1 MSGAMTTKS
10 SSGPG
15 PGMKICP
22 YCAEE
27 IREAAVKCRYC
38 QSDLTGTAPGTAE
51 APPPPPPSSPTPMP
65 STPMPSTPMPSTST
79 PQTPAAS
86 AAGVDERSKT
96 PRASL
101 FRRPTGE
108 EKPAKGTAGRETAA
122 TRFPVLARP
131 VIVVVLAVLVLALLV
146 VNGLLLLGWHGYRQD
161 ADARSSGQ
169 VSAVNDI
176 EKILSYDYRSFDKG
190 TKTAE
195 ALMTPKFK
203 KKYADTVAAVRA
215 DARPTK
221 AVVKAQVVASSVIS
235 AKKDQVKA
243 LLFVNQTTTR
253 TNLSQPRVDLN
264 RVEVTLVKKGD
275 DWLVDNIQAL

>member
-1 MSGAMTTKS
+1 MSDAMTTTP

-15 PGMKICP
+15 PGMKLCP

-38 QSDLTGTAPGTAE
+38 QSDLTDAAPEVE
-51 APPPPPPSSPTPMP
+51 APPPPPPA
-65 STPMPSTPMPSTST
+65 
-79 PQTPAAS
+79 PQPA
-86 AAGVDERSKT
+86 VDQR
-96 PRASL
+96 PRA
-101 FRRPTGE
+101 RRAPLLRKRTGDGDSA
-108 EKPAKGTAGRETAA
+108 KRPPRQAPAS
-122 TRFPVLARP
+122 TRFPALAKP
-131 VIVVVLAVLVLALLV
+131 VVVIVLAVVVLALLV
-146 VNGLLLLGWHGYRQD
+146 VNGLVLLSWHDYRQE

-203 KKYADTVAAVRA
+203 KKYADTVEAVRA

-235 AKKDQVKA
+235 AKKNQVKA

-253 TNLSQPRVDLN
+253 KDLSQPRIDLN
-264 RVEVTLVKKGD
+264 RVEVTLVKHGD